1 MAFKRPASVSLLL
14 IVSACCLMGVIA
26 EEEQP
31 SASVATGD
39 REGKQIFFVP
49 QPYPAESPLYYQD
62 SYAYRANPF
71 AVSSPQLPF
80 FNRNEEAGV
89 PAWPWTYPS
98 LSLGHPSYAAW
109 RVNDGIDDKD
119 KLKWWKKR
127 FNRQAVITI
136 LPAPQECLIGEVEDN
151 GLGPCKRATDAHH
164 GTLEVRLQRAD
175 QTAAIAITSKSP
187 MNTRIRLICT
197 DLNAVAVFTN
207 TGRITAV
214 SDTPRTEIGQ
224 MQLIVTSTA
233 DNGLLKCN
241 WRSYSYYTAAF
252 P

>member
-1 MAFKRPASVSLLL
+1 MVFKRPASVSLLL
-14 IVSACCLMGVIA
+14 IVSACCLLGVIA
-26 EEEQP
+26 EEEQQP
-31 SASVATGD
+31 VEAGD

-49 QPYPAESPLYYQD
+49 QSYPSADYYQD
-62 SYAYRANPF
+62 SYAYGANPF
-71 AVSSPQLPF
+71 AVSSPQLSF
-80 FNRNEEAGV
+80 FNRNQQAGLYS
-89 PAWPWTYPS
+89 APWTYPQ
-98 LSLGHPSYAAW
+98 LGFGNPSYAAW

-127 FNRQAVITI
+127 FNRQALITI
-136 LPAPQECLIGEVEDN
+136 IPAPAECLIANVATD

-164 GTLEVRLQRAD
+164 GTLEVKLQAEG
-175 QTAAIAITSKSP
+175 QTAAIAITSSSP

-197 DLNAVAVFTN
+197 DLNAVSVFTN
-207 TGRITAV
+207 TGKINAV

-233 DNGLLKCN
+233 ANGLLKCN
-241 WRSYSYYTAAF
+241 WRSYHYYTAAY

>member
-1 MAFKRPASVSLLL
+1 MAFKRPVSVSLLL
-14 IVSACCLMGVIA
+14 IVWACCLTGIIA
-26 EEEQP
+26 QEEQP
-31 SASVATGD
+31 VATGD

-49 QPYPAESPLYYQD
+49 QSYPARPYYQD
-62 SYAYRANPF
+62 SYAYGANPF
-71 AVSSPQLPF
+71 AVSLPQLPF
-80 FNRNEEAGV
+80 FSRNQEVEAPG
-89 PAWPWTYPS
+89 WPWSYPS
-98 LSLGHPSYAAW
+98 PSLGHPSYAAW

-127 FNRQAVITI
+127 FNRQALITI
-136 LPAPQECLIGEVEDN
+136 IPAPAECTIAAVADD

-164 GTLEVRLQRAD
+164 GTLEVKLQTAG
-175 QTAAIAITSKSP
+175 QTAAIAITSRSP

-207 TGRITAV
+207 TGRISAV

-233 DNGLLKCN
+233 ANGLLKCN
-241 WRSYSYYTAAF
+241 WRSYTYYTAAY

>member
-1 MAFKRPASVSLLL
+1 QA
-14 IVSACCLMGVIA
+14 G
-26 EEEQP
+26 E
-31 SASVATGD
+31 

-109 RVNDGIDDKD
+109 RVNDGIDHKD
-119 KLKWWKKR
+119 KLKGWKKR

-136 LPAPQECLIGEVEDN
+136 LPAPQECLIGEVEDD
-151 GLGPCKRATDAHH
+151 GLVLVNEQPTP
-164 GTLEVRLQRAD
+164 TMEL
-175 QTAAIAITSKSP
+175 SKSDCKGQTKQSP
-187 MNTRIRLICT
+187 LPSRL
-197 DLNAVAVFTN
+197 N
-207 TGRITAV
+207 
-214 SDTPRTEIGQ
+214 PR
-224 MQLIVTSTA
+224 
-233 DNGLLKCN
+233 
-241 WRSYSYYTAAF
+241 
-252 P
+252 

>member
-1 MAFKRPASVSLLL
+1 MVFKHPASVSLLL
-14 IVSACCLMGVIA
+14 IVSACCVMSAIA

-39 REGKQIFFVP
+39 REAKQIFFVP

-62 SYAYRANPF
+62 SYAYGANPF
-71 AVSSPQLPF
+71 AVSSPQLSF
-80 FNRNEEAGV
+80 FNRNQEAGV
-89 PAWPWTYPS
+89 QAWPWTYPS

-127 FNRQAVITI
+127 FNRQALITI
-136 LPAPQECLIGEVEDN
+136 IPAPAECIIDDVADD
-151 GLGPCKRATDAHH
+151 GLGPCKRASDAHH
-164 GTLEVRLQRAD
+164 GTIEVKLQTAR